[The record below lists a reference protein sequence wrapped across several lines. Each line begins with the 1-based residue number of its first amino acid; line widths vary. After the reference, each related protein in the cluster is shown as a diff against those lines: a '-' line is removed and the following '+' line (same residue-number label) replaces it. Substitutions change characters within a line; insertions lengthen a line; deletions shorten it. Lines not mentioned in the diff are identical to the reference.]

1 VEPTCQTL
9 VADLA
14 IDPVIRVSSHVSL
27 REAARLLAMT
37 SADVLVL
44 DTTPVAEMT
53 ERDVIRA
60 IALGIDPATRL
71 ADVEREAPAFLH
83 RNTPLKDVMAIF
95 LATGRRTLV
104 VVDDGVPVGMLR
116 LPMAVAATFGSGSWL
131 GALRVAL
138 RIEGGV

>member
-9 VADLA
+9 VGDLA
-14 IDPVIRVSSHVSL
+14 IDPVIRVSPNVPL

-53 ERDVIRA
+53 ERDVVRA
-60 IALGIDPATRL
+60 IALGIDPATRV
-71 ADVEREAPAFLH
+71 ADVEREAPELVL
-83 RNTPLKDVMAIF
+83 RNTPLKNVMAVF

-104 VVDDGVPVGMLR
+104 VVDDGVPVGMIR
-116 LPMAVAATFGSGSWL
+116 LPMAVTATFGGGSWL